1 MGNSIKYLKITS
13 IALLIYTIFS
23 AFEIAIALYFG
34 EFDNVAIP
42 EGSPDNILAIT
53 KTFILVVSVLLL
65 LPQLYLGI
73 KGLRVAANPT
83 SSKGH
88 IVLAI
93 VIFVFV
99 LISAVTAIQGI
110 ASGEETDSNVSA
122 LLSLMVEV
130 AIYFEYILY
139 AIRVAKEN

>member
-13 IALLIYTIFS
+13 IALLLYTIFS

-34 EFDNVAIP
+34 EFNNVTIP

-53 KTFILVVSVLLL
+53 KTFILVVSALLL
-65 LPQLYLGI
+65 LPQLYLGF
-73 KGLRVAANPT
+73 KGLRVAANPN

-93 VIFVFV
+93 VIFIFV

>member
-34 EFDNVAIP
+34 DFNNVTIP
-42 EGSPDNILAIT
+42 EGSPDNILAIA
-53 KTFILVVSVLLL
+53 KTFILVVSALFL

-73 KGLRVAANPT
+73 KGLRVAANPN

>member
-13 IALLIYTIFS
+13 FALLIYTIFS

-34 EFDNVAIP
+34 EFNDVTIP
-42 EGSPDNILAIT
+42 DGSPDNILAIT
-53 KTFILVVSVLLL
+53 KTFILVVSALLL
-65 LPQLYLGI
+65 LPQVYLGI
-73 KGLRVAANPT
+73 KGLRVAANPN

-99 LISAVTAIQGI
+99 LMSVVTTIQGI